1 MENGSKWNEKTGKC
15 WRAAR
20 ERNGG
25 GEGGQWHIHRVTR
38 HIQGDGGAHELDVSL
53 VLARELML
61 LLFYCSSFFFS
72 ICSALIALFSLFQA
86 LKSSHLTFHFEQ
98 VITSRYL
105 PLNCHKYCKCGK
117 HDEYIFWLSSFD
129 LFICIYSAQWVCLLT
144 RWLRLHIEIHYLIIF
159 RAFSC

>member
-20 ERNGG
+20 ERKGR
-25 GEGGQWHIHRVTR
+25 GEGDSDTYTGWQGTYRVMEEHMNWTCPSCWHVNWCCC
-38 HIQGDGGAHELDVSL
+38 
-53 VLARELML
+53 
-61 LLFYCSSFFFS
+61 CSFFS

-105 PLNCHKYCKCGK
+105 LLNCHKYCKCGK
-117 HDEYIFWLSSFD
+117 HNEYI
-129 LFICIYSAQWVCLLT
+129 CCLYILCT
-144 RWLRLHIEIHYLIIF
+144 VGVSINKMIEIAYWDSLFNYIQSFFLLIID
-159 RAFSC
+159 